1 MKYSNDIYAQAFT
14 SELMILMRLKDV
26 NERGFLKENGK
37 FGQDHKR
44 QKYKILVSFR
54 NGYFN
59 ALCNF
64 NKEILHAVL
73 EYILGETSKISDS
86 AMKTF
91 LRYTAEAENVDLFT
105 ILRTVSAMIRIVLEK
120 ADQRINYPSIRNAID
135 EAKRNKTSLL
145 LLVGTQMKL

>member
-1 MKYSNDIYAQAFT
+1 
-14 SELMILMRLKDV
+14 
-26 NERGFLKENGK
+26 
-37 FGQDHKR
+37 
-44 QKYKILVSFR
+44 
-54 NGYFN
+54 
-59 ALCNF
+59 
-64 NKEILHAVL
+64 
-73 EYILGETSKISDS
+73 
-86 AMKTF
+86 MKTF